1 MENNVNYVDSRTDEE
16 KLNEPETVVST
27 ASAEEE
33 LEIESARQEVEAV
46 EQDDKPKFPEG
57 SPLRRLVMPHRKVS
71 RQVTEADV
79 ERVIEEAKILH
90 AICFERFGLYHGAYA
105 MHHSQIENE
114 DPLDFFVTQKHKI
127 IINPVIKE
135 HSNYTVDHTEGC
147 VTYPGEAQAVVQRWQ
162 KIEVEYVTIMTDPDK
177 NKFVLSSVIQD
188 SLSGMEAKVFQH
200 ESDHGKAKYVHDLP
214 TE

>member
-1 MENNVNYVDSRTDEE
+1 MEE
-16 KLNEPETVVST
+16 KKDEVQANYSQTDFSEPAV
-27 ASAEEE
+27 AK
-33 LEIESARQEVEAV
+33 EVEAV

-71 RQVTEADV
+71 RQVTEEDV